1 MASLSLKHI
10 YKKYPGGVTAVTDF
24 NLEIKDTEFIIFVGP
39 SGCGKSTTLRM
50 IAGLEEISEGELFI
64 GDRLVNDVAPK
75 DRDIAMVFQNYALYP
90 HMTVFDNMAFG
101 LKLRKMPKAEIKR
114 KVEEAARI
122 LDITHLLDRYPKAMS
137 GGQKQRV
144 ALGRAI
150 VRDPK
155 VFLLD
160 EPLSNLD
167 AKLRATMRTEI
178 TKLHNRLGTTF
189 IYVTHDQVEA
199 MTMATRIVVMK
210 DGFIQQVDTPQN
222 LYDYPAN
229 TFVAGFIGTPQMNF
243 INCTLIKEDGK
254 AYLQFGE
261 IKVKLPADKAN
272 NPDLQA
278 YYGKEV
284 IAGVR
289 PEAIVDTPAQIAAL
303 PECAFD
309 VYVDVTELMGA
320 EIYLYLV
327 ANKVVV
333 DEALMAK
340 KNVVIDKSGEVKLT
354 ARVSPRST
362 ARGGDTIQVAI
373 DTERIHI
380 FDKDTE
386 RCICH

>member
-10 YKKYPGGVTAVTDF
+10 YKKYPGGVTAVSDF
-24 NLEIKDTEFIIFVGP
+24 CLEVKDKEFIIFVGP

-50 IAGLEEISEGELFI
+50 IAGLEEITEGELFI
-64 GDRLVNDVAPK
+64 GDRLVNDIAPK

-90 HMTVFDNMAFG
+90 HMSVFDNMAFG
-101 LKLRKMPKAEIKR
+101 LKLRKVPKEEIKR

-122 LDITHLLDRYPKAMS
+122 LDISHLLDRKPKALS

-167 AKLRATMRTEI
+167 AKLRAQMRTEL
-178 TKLHNRLGTTF
+178 TKIHKRLGTTF

-210 DGFIQQVDTPQN
+210 DGVIQQVDTPQN
-222 LYDYPAN
+222 LYDNPVN
-229 TFVAGFIGTPQMNF
+229 VFVAGFIGTPQMNF
-243 INCTLIKEDGK
+243 INAKLEKKGEDVYVTFGK
-254 AYLQFGE
+254 NSL
-261 IKVKLPADKAN
+261 KLPAEKVD
-272 NPDLQA
+272 NPDLKP
-278 YYGKEV
+278 YIGEEV
-284 IAGVR
+284 IVGLR
-289 PEAIVDTPAQIAAL
+289 PECIHDEERYLTAM
-303 PECAFD
+303 PES
-309 VYVDVTELMGA
+309 VIETYVEVTELMGA

-327 ANKVVV
+327 T
-333 DEALMAK
+333 DEQT
-340 KNVVIDKSGEVKLT
+340 LT
-354 ARVSPRST
+354 ARVSSRST
-362 ARGGDTIQVAI
+362 ARSGDTIKVAM
-373 DTERIHI
+373 EVSRMHI

-386 RCICH
+386 KCIVH